1 MSVRSVKSNPPRKP
15 ASSSK
20 PRKPSLSAE
29 RLEQLI
35 AEIAERAG
43 VRPVQVSVRGNSS
56 EWDAVLIVNQVG
68 NAERKAR
75 FRSIVRDLQA
85 EFTLKA
91 DQ

>member
-1 MSVRSVKSNPPRKP
+1 MPGRSVKPSPPRKA

-20 PRKPSLSAE
+20 QALSAE

-35 AEIAERAG
+35 AERAG
-43 VRPVQVSVRGNSS
+43 VRAIQVSVRGNSS

-91 DQ
+91 DP